1 MSDNDCVFGLV
12 MRHQLLWPACRRI
25 RKGERRKML
34 EEHIKQIIL
43 GLLGQIAPEAD
54 ANDLKPGERFRNQFQ
69 FDSVDFLNFALA
81 LEEQLHIKIPEM
93 DFPHLATLNGCIEYL
108 TVRCHAEAPARPRE

>member
-1 MSDNDCVFGLV
+1 
-12 MRHQLLWPACRRI
+12 
-25 RKGERRKML
+25 ML
-34 EEHIKQIIL
+34 EEQIKQIIL

-54 ANDLKPGERFRNQFQ
+54 VNDVKSGERFRNQFD

-93 DFPHLATLNGCIEYL
+93 DFPHLATLSGCIEYL
-108 TVRCHAEAPARPRE
+108 SARCHSEAPARPRE